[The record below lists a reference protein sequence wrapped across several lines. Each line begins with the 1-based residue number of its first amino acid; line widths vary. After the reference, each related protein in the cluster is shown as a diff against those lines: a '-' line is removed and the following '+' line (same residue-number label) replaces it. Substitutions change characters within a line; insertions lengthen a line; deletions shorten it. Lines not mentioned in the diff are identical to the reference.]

1 MEEQVS
7 ADREAPIV
15 TSTDGEGAI
24 ARVLGASKQST
35 KYQLLGSNNGLHDHV
50 HRDVYRGP
58 TPFNAYAVACA
69 LLASMNSILLGY
81 DVGVI
86 SGAILFIKEDLEIDE
101 VQEEVLVSA
110 LSIVSLAGGAVA
122 GRLADAVGRR
132 WTMALSACVFLMG
145 ALVMG
150 LAPSFSILMAGRLLA
165 GFGVG
170 LALMVAPVYTAEVA
184 PAGIRGSLVSLPEIF
199 INVGILLGYVSNYVF
214 SGLPANIAWRIMLL
228 LGILPALSLAVGVM
242 FMPESPRWLVMQ
254 TRIDEARI
262 VITRTSSSPEEA
274 EQRLLEIMEAAGF
287 VDNNRDTLE
296 GLSNAQKADNSGH
309 NVWRELLWPTPAVK
323 RMLVVLLGIQF
334 FQQAT
339 GIDATVYY
347 SPDAFKSAG
356 IASKSGVIAGT
367 VAMGFTKCVF
377 ILVAVFYLDRAGRR
391 PLLLVS
397 TTGITVCLASI
408 ALCFSLIEGGMGSN
422 METTSSTGP
431 LAVFIVI
438 LVCCYVAFF
447 SIGMGPV
454 CWVLTTEIFP
464 LRLRAQ
470 AASLGIVINRL
481 SSSIVSLTFLSMAR
495 AMTYMGTYIVFTG
508 VSLCS
513 LLFIYFCVP
522 ETKGKTLEEV
532 AKFFY
537 RDESY
542 ASELANRAF
551 VNGGNEEGEDKHLN
565 VAQDLEAW
573 AYHEDEA
580 KMDAHGFHSNRYAIN
595 KKELA
600 AKVKAIAAHQTGSID
615 LQRTTES

>member
-1 MEEQVS
+1 MEVQVLQE
-7 ADREAPIV
+7 RQAPFANLP
-15 TSTDGEGAI
+15 DEGGSPI
-24 ARVLGASKQST
+24 ARVLGSSKQST
-35 KYQLLGSNNGLHDHV
+35 KYQLLGSNNALHQLPH
-50 HRDVYRGP
+50 HSFHHKP
-58 TPFNAYAVACA
+58 TSFNTYAVACS

-86 SGAILFIKEDLEIDE
+86 SGAVLFIKEDLKIDE

-110 LSIVSLAGGAVA
+110 LSIVSLVGGAVA

-132 WTMALSACVFLMG
+132 CTMAVSACVFLVG

-150 LAPSFSILMAGRLLA
+150 LSPSFSMLMVGRLLA

-184 PAGIRGSLVSLPEIF
+184 PASSRGSLVSLPEIF

-214 SGLPANIAWRIMLL
+214 SGLRVNIAWRIMLG

-254 TRIDEARI
+254 SRIDEARV
-262 VITRTSSSPEEA
+262 VINRTSSSTEEA
-274 EQRLLEIMEAAGF
+274 DQRLLDIMEAAGLLNSNGEAF
-287 VDNNRDTLE
+287 E
-296 GLSNAQKADNSGH
+296 GLSGTKRPDNSGH
-309 NVWRELLWPTPAVK
+309 NVWRELLWPSPAVR
-323 RMLVVLLGIQF
+323 RMILVMSGIQF

-347 SPDAFKSAG
+347 SPEAFKSAG

-367 VAMGFTKCVF
+367 VAMGFTKCIF
-377 ILVAVFYLDRAGRR
+377 ILVAVFYLDKAGRR

-397 TTGITVCLASI
+397 TIGITLSLASL
-408 ALCFSLIEGGMGSN
+408 ALCFAFIEGEIGSN
-422 METTSSTGP
+422 METTSGTGGP
-431 LAVFIVI
+431 LAVFII
-438 LVCCYVAFF
+438 IAVCFYVAFF
-447 SIGMGPV
+447 SIGMGPI

-470 AASLGIVINRL
+470 AVSMGIVINRL
-481 SSSIVSLTFLSMAR
+481 SSSTVSLTFLSISR
-495 AMTYMGTYIVFTG
+495 AMTFMGTYILFTV

-513 LLFIYFCVP
+513 VVFVFLCVP

-542 ASELANRAF
+542 SSELSNRTYA
-551 VNGGNEEGEDKHLN
+551 NGGNEEGEEKRLN
-565 VAQDLEAW
+565 VAQGSEVW
-573 AYHEDEA
+573 AYHEEE
-580 KMDAHGFHSNRYAIN
+580 MMNGHGFGSNRHSIN

-600 AKVKAIAAHQTGSID
+600 AKVKAIANQTGSIN
-615 LQRTTES
+615 LQRST